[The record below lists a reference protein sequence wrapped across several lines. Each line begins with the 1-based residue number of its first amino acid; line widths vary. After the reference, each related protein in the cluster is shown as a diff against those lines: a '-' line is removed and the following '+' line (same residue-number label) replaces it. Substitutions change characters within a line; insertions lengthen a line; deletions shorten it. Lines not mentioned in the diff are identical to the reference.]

1 VTSSLRAAAI
11 VIDRR
16 GDCRYLAAVSNE
28 DDEIRA
34 YQARLKKPALKVSP
48 QILGIFAVVI
58 GTFAVIGWKFSRGNT
73 EVSSS
78 SSGPPAPPA
87 PPTPRELTQ
96 RALEGVADTYAG
108 LDETS
113 LPEAPIALAKG
124 RKVVFV
130 RQSLGFDPE
139 TARLL
144 SSPVRTPTKTVEL
157 PRDFQPGTPPE
168 LAVDPGEVGVVV
180 LARETMTRV
189 GTYTGGN
196 EPAIEVTNDLVAIL
210 VPEKKR
216 IAAFKHT
223 LKPKMTATRLGQG
236 KSSVLVGAL
245 PGDDEGWMG
254 KAAAELHEG
263 RAPESTTTY

>member
-1 VTSSLRAAAI
+1 MSK
-11 VIDRR
+11 
-16 GDCRYLAAVSNE
+16 E
-28 DDEIRA
+28 DDEIKA
-34 YQARLKKPALKVSP
+34 YQARLKKPALKISP
-48 QILGIFAVVI
+48 QIVGIFAVVI
-58 GTFAVIGWKFSRGNT
+58 GTFAVIGWRFSRGDL

-87 PPTPRELTQ
+87 PPTPKELTQ
-96 RALEGVADTYAG
+96 RALQGVADTYAA

-144 SSPVRTPTKTVEL
+144 SSPERTPTKTVEL

-168 LAVDPGEVGVVV
+168 LALDPKEVGVVV
-180 LARETMTRV
+180 LARETMTKV
-189 GTYTGGN
+189 GTYTGGK
-196 EPAIEVTNDLVAIL
+196 EPAIETTNDLVVIL

-216 IAAFKHT
+216 VAAFRHT
-223 LKPKMTATRLGQG
+223 LKPKLTATRMGQG
-236 KSSVLVGAL
+236 KSSVLVGNL
-245 PGDDEGWMG
+245 SDDDGSWMA
-254 KAAAELHEG
+254 KAASALYEG
-263 RAPESTTTY
+263 RAPESTTAY